1 MLKSLVKKI
10 KMKNKI
16 KEFLYFVTTA
26 LVITF
31 LGFAPMAQKT
41 AWALDWG
48 DLGSKMLEAG
58 VIDKEKFEDLYNQR
72 GGLSEMDKKLL
83 YGTHN
88 KNLIISEKNSG
99 MMLNML
105 WAFGLANENPI
116 LENGPMMDPKYG
128 GAGNFAST
136 GGWNLAKGS
145 AMNHFS
151 MHKFVTLT
159 PEQQALVE
167 KVAKN
172 VYRPCCQNSTYFP
185 DCNHGM
191 AMLGLLE
198 LMASQGAKEEEMN
211 KVAEEVNGY
220 WFPPIK
226 TSNCGA

>member
-1 MLKSLVKKI
+1 
-10 KMKNKI
+10 MKNKI

-58 VIDKEKFEDLYNQR
+58 VI
-72 GGLSEMDKKLL
+72 DKKLL

-167 KVAKN
+167 
-172 VYRPCCQNSTYFP
+172 
-185 DCNHGM
+185 
-191 AMLGLLE
+191 
-198 LMASQGAKEEEMN
+198 
-211 KVAEEVNGY
+211 
-220 WFPPIK
+220 
-226 TSNCGA
+226 